1 MTVTRKRLFGPSQLT
16 NASATLYTVPAST
29 LTTIEHLHF
38 ANEAAVD
45 AQLTMNIGSDAAGHR
60 LFKGFVIPANSVYD
74 YYPQRGY
81 LNAAEII
88 TGFTAAGSDVTVTC
102 WGREETLG

>member
-1 MTVTRKRLFGPSQLT
+1 MTVTRKRLSGPAALT
-16 NASATLYTVPAST
+16 NAAATIYTVPAST
-29 LTTIEHLHF
+29 LTTVEHMHF

-45 AQLTMNIGSDAAGHR
+45 AALTLSIGTDGAGKR
-60 LFKGFVIPANSVYD
+60 LFKALVIPANSVYD

-81 LNAAEII
+81 MNAAEVIQA
-88 TGFTAAGSDVTVTC
+88 FTTAGSDVTATI